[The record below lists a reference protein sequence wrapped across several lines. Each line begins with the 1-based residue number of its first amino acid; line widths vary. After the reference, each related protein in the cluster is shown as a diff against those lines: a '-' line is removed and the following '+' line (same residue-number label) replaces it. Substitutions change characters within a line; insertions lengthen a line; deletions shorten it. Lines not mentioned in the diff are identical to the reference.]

1 MMISVIV
8 PIYNEVD
15 SIVPLH
21 ERVASV
27 LNTIDKPW
35 ELLLVND
42 GSTDGSAAVLDK
54 VAETDPHVKVIH
66 LRRNFGQ
73 TAAMMAGIDYAA
85 GEIVIPMDGDL
96 QNDPAD
102 IPRLL
107 TKLDEGYDVVS
118 GWRKGR
124 KDAKLTRNFPSWLAN
139 RMISLISGVHLH
151 DYGCSLKAY
160 HRNVIKDVKLYGEMH
175 RFIPI
180 YASWQGARV
189 TEIPV
194 KHHARRY
201 GKSKYGLE
209 RTMKVILDLIV
220 VKFLATFA
228 QKPMYIFGGIG
239 LLCLAMSFA
248 SGVAAVYL
256 KIYNEISFVQTPLP
270 LLVVMTAI
278 TGTMCILMGLL
289 AELLTR
295 TYHESQDKPI
305 YSVRLARNVDAASVV
320 PILPAARRSAP
331 QRPKRTA
338 QRTAPAPLGAAV
350 GPTASGEKWD
360 EESPAAEEHL
370 P

>member
-1 MMISVIV
+1 MISVIV
-8 PIYNEVD
+8 PIFNEID
-15 SIVPLH
+15 SILPLY
-21 ERVASV
+21 ERVSLV
-27 LNTIDKPW
+27 LNGLGKPW

-42 GSTDGSAAVLDK
+42 GSTDGSAPVLDK
-54 VAETDPHVKVIH
+54 VAETDLHVKVIH
-66 LRRNFGQ
+66 LRRNSGQ
-73 TAAMMAGIDYAA
+73 TAAMMAGIDFAR
-85 GEIVIPMDGDL
+85 GEILIPMDGDL

-107 TKLDEGYDVVS
+107 EKLDEGYDLVS

-124 KDAKLTRNFPSWLAN
+124 KDAAITRNFPSWLAN
-139 RMISLISGVHLH
+139 RLVSWISGVHLH

-160 HRNVIKDVKLYGEMH
+160 HRSVIKEVKLYGEMH

-194 KHHARRY
+194 RHHARKY

-209 RTMKVILDLIV
+209 RTVKVVLDLIV

-239 LLCLAMSFA
+239 LGSLAISA
-248 SGVAAVYL
+248 VSGVWALYL
-256 KIYNEISFVQTPLP
+256 KLFENLSFVQTPLP
-270 LLVVMTAI
+270 LLFVMTAI
-278 TGTMCILMGLL
+278 TGAMCILMGLL

-305 YSVRLARNVDAASVV
+305 YVVGSTQNIDGASIVQFATSGK
-320 PILPAARRSAP
+320 LP
-331 QRPKRTA
+331 RPKSGRTTDRGEA
-338 QRTAPAPLGAAV
+338 GAP
-350 GPTASGEKWD
+350 WD
-360 EESPAAEEHL
+360 DATREVESPRN
-370 P
+370 

>member
-1 MMISVIV
+1 MISVTV
-8 PIYNEVD
+8 PIYNEID
-15 SIVPLH
+15 SIIPLH
-21 ERVASV
+21 ARVSSV
-27 LNTIDKPW
+27 LDAIGRPW

-42 GSTDGSAAVLDK
+42 GSSDGSAAVLDK
-54 VAETDPHVKVIH
+54 LAEIDPHVKVIH

-73 TAAMMAGIDYAA
+73 TAAMMAGIDFAT
-85 GEIVIPMDGDL
+85 GDIIIPMDGDL

-107 TKLDEGYDVVS
+107 AKLEEGYDVVS

-124 KDAKLTRNFPSWLAN
+124 KDAKLTRNLPSWFAN
-139 RMISLISGVHLH
+139 RMISFISGVHLH

-160 HRNVIKDVKLYGEMH
+160 HKNVIKEVKLYGEMH

-189 TEIPV
+189 AEIPV
-194 KHHARRY
+194 RHHPRRW

-209 RTMKVILDLIV
+209 RTLKVVLDLIV
-220 VKFLATFA
+220 VKFLSTFA

-239 LLCLAMSFA
+239 LLCFGLSLA
-248 SGVAAVYL
+248 SGAWAVFL
-256 KIYNEISFVQTPLP
+256 KFHDGISFVQTPLP

-305 YSVRLARNVDAASVV
+305 YSVGLTRNVDAASIV
-320 PILPAARRSAP
+320 PITNSARLAARPWAS
-331 QRPKRTA
+331 RPPECPPREHVEGT
-338 QRTAPAPLGAAV
+338 
-350 GPTASGEKWD
+350 SFSEEKWD
-360 EESPAAEEHL
+360 DESHAVEKRIP
-370 P
+370 

>member
-1 MMISVIV
+1 MISVTV
-8 PIYNEVD
+8 PVYNEVD

-21 ERVASV
+21 GRVSAV
-27 LNTIDKPW
+27 LSEIGRPW
-35 ELLLVND
+35 ELILVND

-54 VAETDPHVKVIH
+54 LAEFDSHVKVVH
-66 LRRNFGQ
+66 LCRNYGQ
-73 TAAMMAGIDYAA
+73 TAAMMAGIDYAR
-85 GEIVIPMDGDL
+85 GDIIIPMDGDL

-107 TKLDEGYDVVS
+107 AKLDEGFDVVS

-139 RMISLISGVHLH
+139 RAISFISGVHLH

-160 HRNVIKDVKLYGEMH
+160 HKSVIKEVKLYGEMH

-194 KHHARRY
+194 QHHARKF
-201 GKSKYGLE
+201 GHSKYGLE
-209 RTMKVILDLIV
+209 RTLKVVLDLIV

-239 LLCLAMSFA
+239 LLSFGISFA
-248 SGVAAVYL
+248 SGMWALFL
-256 KIYNEISFVQTPLP
+256 KVFEGVSFVQTPLP
-270 LLVVMTAI
+270 LLFVMTAI
-278 TGTMCILMGLL
+278 TGAMCILMGLL
-289 AELLTR
+289 AELMTR

-305 YSVRLARNVDAASVV
+305 YAVRQVRNVESHTVVPLALNRGMGASRYGSRVGDFAENADAAA
-320 PILPAARRSAP
+320 LH
-331 QRPKRTA
+331 
-338 QRTAPAPLGAAV
+338 
-350 GPTASGEKWD
+350 E
-360 EESPAAEEHL
+360 
-370 P
+370 